1 MIKISS
7 FEKCLFE
14 LNKLPGVGRKT
25 ALRFALHLIKMS
37 ESDVRNLAESLIELK
52 ESTNFCKVCGS
63 LTEKEIC
70 EFCSSNSRNKEI
82 ICVVEEAKDVLIIE
96 STGRYN
102 GLYHV
107 LGGKIS
113 PIDGIGPDELN
124 IKKLLD
130 RVKNNDLK
138 EIIIATNPDMEGET
152 TAIYL
157 AKKIYEISSISVSRI
172 ASGVPIGGQLEYAD
186 DITILKALENRQ
198 KLV

>member
-1 MIKISS
+1 MLKISS

-14 LNKLPGVGRKT
+14 FNKLPGVGRKT
-25 ALRFALHLIKMS
+25 ALRFILHLIKMS
-37 ESDVRNLAESLIELK
+37 NSDVENLAKSILELK
-52 ESTNFCKVCGS
+52 SSVKFCSICGC
-63 LTEKEIC
+63 LTEREIC
-70 EFCSSNSRNKEI
+70 EFCSSNHRNREI

-96 STGRYN
+96 SAGRFN

-107 LGGKIS
+107 LGGRIS

-124 IKKLLD
+124 IKMLLK
-130 RVKNNDLK
+130 RLNDESLK
-138 EIIIATNPDMEGET
+138 EVIIATNPDIEGET

-157 AKKIYEISSISVSRI
+157 AKKISEISAVSVTRI

>member
-1 MIKISS
+1 MIKIPS
-7 FEKCLFE
+7 FEKCIYE

-25 ALRFALHLIKMS
+25 ALRFALHLIKMTD
-37 ESDVRNLAESLIELK
+37 SDVKALAESIIELK
-52 ESTNFCKVCGS
+52 ESVNFCKFCGC
-63 LTEKEIC
+63 LAEKEIC
-70 EFCSSNSRNKEI
+70 EFCSSKNRDRDI

-96 STGRYN
+96 STGRFN

-107 LGGKIS
+107 LGGRIS

-124 IKKLLD
+124 INMLLSRLND
-130 RVKNNDLK
+130 NNLK
-138 EIIIATNPDMEGET
+138 EIIIATNPDIEGET

-157 AKKIYEISSISVSRI
+157 SKKIADLRDVTVTRI

>member
-1 MIKISS
+1 MIKIAS

-37 ESDVRNLAESLIELK
+37 DSEVRKLADSLVQLK
-52 ESTNFCKVCGS
+52 ESIRFCKICGC
-63 LTEKEIC
+63 LAEKEIC
-70 EFCSSNSRNKEI
+70 EYCSSKNRDKNI

-96 STGRYN
+96 ATGRFN

-107 LGGKIS
+107 LGGRIS

-124 IKKLLD
+124 IDLLLN
-130 RVKNNDLK
+130 RLRNDNLK
-138 EIIIATNPDMEGET
+138 EIIIATNPDVEGET

-157 AKKIYEISSISVSRI
+157 SKKIAEISAVSVSRI
-172 ASGVPIGGQLEYAD
+172 ASGVPIGGHLEYAD